1 MSRLTSALLLSVAC
15 LCPSAFS
22 QGLLGRI
29 DGKTYVSPT
38 GQFRVQIPV
47 LPELGG
53 DVSDTPNVVTFQDDF
68 NVYISIA
75 AFQQDATQRWENST
89 RGAKD
94 YLIYFFSNFVLADFK
109 QNFNGV
115 QIESAKFV
123 PGTLDGSL
131 LTYLLVPGGTM
142 FPERVQQFGGD
153 AVPVAKRGNLLFVR
167 NGFVFVISI
176 ELAERVI
183 EGKAYGKSTE
193 EQDEILR
200 KRLLEM
206 VDRITFTAPVAAKK

>member
-15 LCPSAFS
+15 LCPSAFA
-22 QGLLGRI
+22 QGLAGKI
-29 DGKTYVSPT
+29 EGKTYVSPT

-94 YLIYFFSNFVLADFK
+94 
-109 QNFNGV
+109 
-115 QIESAKFV
+115 
-123 PGTLDGSL
+123 
-131 LTYLLVPGGTM
+131 
-142 FPERVQQFGGD
+142 
-153 AVPVAKRGNLLFVR
+153 
-167 NGFVFVISI
+167 
-176 ELAERVI
+176 
-183 EGKAYGKSTE
+183 
-193 EQDEILR
+193 
-200 KRLLEM
+200 
-206 VDRITFTAPVAAKK
+206 